1 MASHLRVKI
10 CGITNEADAS
20 QAAELGADA
29 IGLNFY
35 SASPRYVQP
44 HRAAAILRGLPPF
57 VDPVGLFVEQKLS
70 DIVDFAK
77 HFGRIRTIQWHGRD
91 HEISNLFPYRF
102 IPAFHVD
109 GPSDLQTIEQYLA
122 ACREAGYA
130 PDAVVIDAHV
140 PGQYGGTGQTAPWE
154 IVASFRPEVPVIL
167 AGGLTP
173 ENVSLAVRIVRP
185 YGVDV
190 ASGVED
196 RPGHKDPGKMRR
208 FIEAAREATGA

>member
-1 MASHLRVKI
+1 MAPHLRIKI
-10 CGITNEADAS
+10 CGITSEADAC

-35 SASPRYVQP
+35 AASPRYVQP
-44 HRAAAILRGLPPF
+44 DRAAAILRRLPPF

-70 DIVDFAK
+70 EIVDFAK
-77 HFGRIRTIQWHGRD
+77 ALGRIRTIQWHGRD
-91 HEISNLFPYRF
+91 HEISNPFPYRF
-102 IPAFHVD
+102 IPAFRV
-109 GPSDLQTIEQYLA
+109 GSRSDLDTIDRYLA

-130 PDAVVIDAHV
+130 PDAIVIDAHV

-154 IVASFRPEVPVIL
+154 LIASFRADVPLIL

-173 ENVSLAVRIVRP
+173 ENVGLAVRIVRP

-196 RPGHKDPGKMRR
+196 RPGHKDLEKMRR
-208 FIEAAREATGA
+208 FVDVAREAGHA